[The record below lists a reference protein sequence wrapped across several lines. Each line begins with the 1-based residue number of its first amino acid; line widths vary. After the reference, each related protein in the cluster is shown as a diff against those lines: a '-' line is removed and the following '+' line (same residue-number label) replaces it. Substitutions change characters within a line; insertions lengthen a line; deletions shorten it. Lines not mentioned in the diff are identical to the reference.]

1 MDIKIVALSAFSV
14 SFEFDE
20 MINGEVHPFYSKNKY
35 NVYLNDTL
43 VLENVKE
50 NVVSIYDLTPDT
62 EYKLT
67 IKQNGKEVC
76 ASFKTEI
83 ASVIKTITY
92 SYKKDYT
99 VDFQEALD
107 TVGENGCVVVEKGIY
122 DIRPLFLRDG
132 VTLYLKKGAHLLA
145 STNRW
150 DYPLFDELLD
160 ELPLGTWEGRLSK
173 MFASVITG
181 IRIKNAKV
189 IGEGIIDGNAQNSDW
204 WINHKVLRGG
214 ARPRDVYLN
223 YCDNILLQGV
233 TVQNTACWTLHPYYS
248 DNVKFINLKVYNPN
262 TSPNTDGCDPESVR
276 NLDILGCI
284 FSVGDDCIAIKSGKI
299 EMMDKY
305 YRTSENITIRN
316 CLMRDGHGAIVLGS
330 EISSGLKG
338 LNVEKCLFINTDR
351 GLRIKTRRGRGDLC
365 VIDNVLFKDIIMH
378 EVLNPFV
385 INMYYFCDADGK
397 SEYVQC
403 KTALPVDKNTPYLGK
418 FKFQNIKCIDTTVSA
433 GFFYGLPEQ
442 PIEQIEFENVLVDMK
457 DSDIYFHPA
466 MMCDIDMVNRIG
478 SVFNNVNKVILN
490 NLNIYNQKGEMFV
503 FNNVNEIIKK

>member
-1 MDIKIVALSAFSV
+1 MVLKIIALSAFSV
-14 SFEFDE
+14 SFEIDE
-20 MINGEVHPFYSKNKY
+20 QILGEVHPYYSKEPF
-35 NVYLNDTL
+35 NVYLNNEL
-43 VLENVKE
+43 IRSNVKE
-50 NVVSIYDLTPDT
+50 NVVSLFDLIPNK

-67 IKQNGKEVC
+67 VSSIIDEC
-76 ASFKTEI
+76 SISFKTDTVKE
-83 ASVIKTITY
+83 IKTITY

-99 VDFQEALD
+99 KDIQDALD
-107 TVGENGCVVVEKGIY
+107 SVGVDGCVIVEKGIY
-122 DIRPLFLRDG
+122 DIKPLFLRDG
-132 VTLYLKKGAHLLA
+132 VTLYLKKGATLLA

-150 DYPLFDELLD
+150 DYPILDELLD
-160 ELPLGTWEGRLSK
+160 DLPLGTWEGRLSK

-181 IRIKNAKV
+181 IRIKDAKV
-189 IGEGIIDGNAQNSDW
+189 IGEGVIDGNAQNSDW
-204 WINHKVLRGG
+204 WINHKVLRGA

-248 DNVKFINLKVYNPN
+248 DNVKFINLKVYNPKI
-262 TSPNTDGCDPESVR
+262 SPNTDGCDPESVR
-276 NLDILGCI
+276 NLDILGCV

-305 YRTSENITIRN
+305 YRPSENITIRN
-316 CLMRDGHGAIVLGS
+316 CLMRDGHGAVGLGS

-338 LNVEKCLFINTDR
+338 LSVEKCLFINTDR

-385 INMYYFCDADGK
+385 INMFYFCDSDGK

-442 PIEQIEFENVLVDMK
+442 PIELVEFENVLVDMK
-457 DSDIYFHPA
+457 ESDIYFYPA
-466 MMCDIDMVNRIG
+466 MMCDIDLVNRIG
-478 SVFNNVNKVILN
+478 CVFNNVNKVILN
-490 NLNIYNQKGEMFV
+490 NLIINNQTGEKLI
-503 FNNVNEIIKK
+503 FNNVNEKNNK